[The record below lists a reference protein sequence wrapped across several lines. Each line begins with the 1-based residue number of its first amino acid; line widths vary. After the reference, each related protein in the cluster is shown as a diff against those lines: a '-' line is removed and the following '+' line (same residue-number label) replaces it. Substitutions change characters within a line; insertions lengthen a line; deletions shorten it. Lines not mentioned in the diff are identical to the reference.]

1 MDPSSRTFGS
11 ELIIRALSGAFVVLA
26 ILGGI
31 LLGGVYWSFIVTL
44 IALISLWE
52 FYNLLSVKVKVTR
65 GIGFISALLLIAA
78 ATLNFSSAAIL
89 AITALIPFLVLCIEI
104 VRRQML
110 QSSHAIF
117 NMGGTLV
124 GLIFIALPWTFLVL
138 LRAEPWGTMLLITLF
153 ACTWSCDITAYLV
166 GVRWGRTYLC
176 ENVSPKKTWEGFAAG
191 VAGSLFCAGLLAF
204 AWQFPPFPLLLLGLL
219 CGLAGQI
226 GDLGESL
233 LKREAGVKDAGKL
246 IPGHGGMLDRF
257 DSILVNATL
266 AFLIFEV
273 IWH

>member
-1 MDPSSRTFGS
+1 M
-11 ELIIRALSGAFVVLA
+11 
-26 ILGGI
+26 
-31 LLGGVYWSFIVTL
+31 
-44 IALISLWE
+44 
-52 FYNLLSVKVKVTR
+52 LLS
-65 GIGFISALLLIAA
+65 S
-78 ATLNFSSAAIL
+78 
-89 AITALIPFLVLCIEI
+89 
-104 VRRQML
+104 Q
-110 QSSHAIF
+110 AIF

-124 GLIFIALPWTFLVL
+124 GLIYIALPWTFLVL
-138 LRAEPWGTMLLITLF
+138 LRAEPWGTMLLITIF
-153 ACTWSCDITAYLV
+153 ACTWSCDVTAYLV

-176 ENVSPKKTWEGFAAG
+176 ENVSPKKTWEGFVAG

-204 AWQFPPFPLLLLGLL
+204 AWQFPPFPLLMLGLL

-266 AFLIFEV
+266 ALS
-273 IWH
+273 

>member
-11 ELIIRALSGAFVVLA
+11 EIIIRALSGAFVVLA

-31 LLGGVYWSFIVTL
+31 LLGGIYWSFIVTL
-44 IALISLWE
+44 ITMVSLWE

-104 VRRQML
+104 IRRQML
-110 QSSHAIF
+110 QNSHAIF

-153 ACTWSCDITAYLV
+153 DLHVELRYHGLPRRSPLGKNLSLRKCEPEKDM
-166 GVRWGRTYLC
+166 GRIRGRRGRKPFLRRAPGLRLA
-176 ENVSPKKTWEGFAAG
+176 VSTLPASPAGASLRPRRANRRPWRIPAETRSRRQRCWKTDTRPW
-191 VAGSLFCAGLLAF
+191 
-204 AWQFPPFPLLLLGLL
+204 W
-219 CGLAGQI
+219 
-226 GDLGESL
+226 
-233 LKREAGVKDAGKL
+233 DAG
-246 IPGHGGMLDRF
+246 PFRQHPRQCHARF
-257 DSILVNATL
+257 PDL
-266 AFLIFEV
+266 
-273 IWH
+273 

>member
-11 ELIIRALSGAFVVLA
+11 EIIIRALSGAFVVLA

-31 LLGGVYWSFIVTL
+31 LLGGIYWSFIVTL
-44 IALISLWE
+44 ITMVSLWE

-104 VRRQML
+104 IRRQML
-110 QSSHAIF
+110 QNSHAIF

-176 ENVSPKKTWEGFAAG
+176 ENVSPKKTWEGFAG
-191 VAGSLFCAGLLAF
+191 GLAGSLFCAGLLAF

-233 LKREAGVKDAGKL
+233 LKREAGVKDTGKL

>member
-11 ELIIRALSGAFVVLA
+11 EIIIRALSGAFVVLA
-26 ILGGI
+26 IIGGI
-31 LLGGVYWSFIVTL
+31 LLGGIYWSFIVTL
-44 IALISLWE
+44 VTMVSLWE
-52 FYNLLSVKVKVTR
+52 FYNLLSVKIKVTR
-65 GIGFISALLLIAA
+65 ALGFISALLLIAA
-78 ATLNFSSAAIL
+78 ASLNFSSAAIL

-104 VRRQML
+104 IRRQML
-110 QSSHAIF
+110 LSSQAIF

-124 GLIFIALPWTFLVL
+124 GLIYIALPWTFLVL

-153 ACTWSCDITAYLV
+153 ACTWSCDVTAYLV

-204 AWQFPPFPLLLLGLL
+204 AWQFPPFPLLMLGLL

-257 DSILVNATL
+257 DIILVNATV